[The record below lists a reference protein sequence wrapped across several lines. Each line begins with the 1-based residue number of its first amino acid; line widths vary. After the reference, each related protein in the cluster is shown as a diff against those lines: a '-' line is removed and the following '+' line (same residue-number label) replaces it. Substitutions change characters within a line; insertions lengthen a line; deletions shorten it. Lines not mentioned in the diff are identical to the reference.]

1 MKLGLYVIIDP
12 YNINN
17 KNFNKLCTEIIES
30 DIDTIQLRN
39 KYGDKEE
46 YLKQAFFIKNL
57 CEKNNKIFIINDR
70 VEEALEV
77 MPHGIHVGRKDTSVQ
92 KCRDLFPKKF
102 IIGNSNATFEEGKV
116 SEKLP
121 TNYIAIGSLFE
132 TNSKKDTIPSSL
144 DVITN
149 LKKTNFKKEIVAIGG
164 INKNRIIKVLNS
176 GADSICVSSAITL
189 SDKPA
194 LEANNIKKIMQDYA
208 K

>member
-1 MKLGLYVIIDP
+1 MGLGLYVIIDP
-12 YNINN
+12 YNIGEN
-17 KNFNKLCTEIIES
+17 NFNNLCNKLIES
-30 DIDTIQLRN
+30 DVDTIQLRN
-39 KYGDKEE
+39 KYGDKKE
-46 YLKQAFFIKNL
+46 YMEQSILIKNL
-57 CEKNNKIFIINDR
+57 CEKNNKKFIINDR
-70 VEEALEV
+70 LEEALEI
-77 MPHGIHVGRKDTSVQ
+77 MPDGIHVGRNDASVE
-92 KCRDLFPKKF
+92 KCRDLFPQEF

-116 SEKLP
+116 SEKLL
-121 TNYIAIGSLFE
+121 TDYVAIGSLFE

>member
-1 MKLGLYVIIDP
+1 
-12 YNINN
+12 
-17 KNFNKLCTEIIES
+17 
-30 DIDTIQLRN
+30 
-39 KYGDKEE
+39 
-46 YLKQAFFIKNL
+46 
-57 CEKNNKIFIINDR
+57 
-70 VEEALEV
+70 
-77 MPHGIHVGRKDTSVQ
+77 
-92 KCRDLFPKKF
+92 
-102 IIGNSNATFEEGKV
+102 
-116 SEKLP
+116 LP

>member
-1 MKLGLYVIIDP
+1 MGLGLYVIIDP
-12 YNINN
+12 YNIGEN
-17 KNFNKLCTEIIES
+17 NFNNLCNKLIES
-30 DIDTIQLRN
+30 DVDTIQLRN
-39 KYGDKEE
+39 KYGDKKE
-46 YLKQAFFIKNL
+46 YMEQSILIKNL
-57 CEKNNKIFIINDR
+57 CEKNNKKFIINDR
-70 VEEALEV
+70 LEEALEI
-77 MPHGIHVGRKDTSVQ
+77 MPDGIHVGRNDASVE
-92 KCRDLFPKKF
+92 KCRDLFPQEF

-116 SEKLP
+116 SEKLL
-121 TNYIAIGSLFE
+121 TDYVAIGSLFE

-176 GADSICVSSAITL
+176 GADSICISSAITL